1 MTESIV
7 LLVEP
12 DLASQRVMEVSLKKV
27 GFTVHSSATLQEAI
41 STSEALQPQLI
52 LSNADL
58 PDGNGYDLCS
68 HIRASATLNKCGVI
82 IMSEDTDPQARI
94 AAISAGADEFM
105 RKPIRVKEIVSR
117 ATALIDRQA
126 YNQLTELDSSRNF
139 SGTLEDIGLVDL
151 LQLVES
157 GKKTCI
163 IHLASDP
170 KQSGGFAEANES
182 GRIYCRD
189 GDIIDAELKR
199 LSGAEAIYRFM
210 LWDNGVFEIESTP
223 LGRDNII
230 RVSLKEVIV
239 EGMKQVDQ
247 WTKIRDLLPSLSIP
261 LDVDYTALS
270 ETVDALPEE
279 VESLI
284 RLFDG
289 KRNTRDVLNETSILD
304 LPALESISRLY
315 VDGVLFD
322 RRTRPSLPPARGSS
336 VSLDAWL
343 SSAPEPRKSLASV
356 RPSTAIPGLPS
367 VLGRA
372 MIPAADTPSQILR
385 PMTIDSGFSSPSLPI
400 PGEDEPILLT
410 DSSRKRVSSE
420 AEGRP
425 LSQPSGRQVPRPR
438 TLTAPP
444 AVEVR
449 HIAAPPPAPVRTVTT
464 GNVPLVPA
472 NSEAETVQLPA
483 VPTPQIENAPEER
496 PALASPA
503 PIAPPSSEF
512 ASPRMVQPSA
522 REEVETALA
531 RQPKMLE
538 PDAPASEAHN
548 REDTADRFFTM
559 YDENAIEEA
568 AGVPNRGNQA
578 MIAVAGLLV
587 IGLVALQLSK
597 SSEPTSDPIAAKKSS
612 ASSIAKVDSKPPA
625 NEATATKSA
634 TMAAETP
641 QTLTKPGAQTESV
654 KADKPA
660 VEVVAEKTVQK
671 VDTKPTPKTVAPEKS
686 KPVKKVVKT
695 AKAVVPPPAKK
706 TLPRKEKKKA
716 NDPEV
721 LDRLSQAES
730 ALEGK
735 DLNAAEAAFRK
746 VVKLSP
752 RNSKAH
758 SGLSL
763 TLVSRGKTKAGM
775 ASARRAIKLSKY
787 RDARAYM
794 ALGLGYGELEQDKKA
809 VKALSRFLKLAPNHP
824 RAEEIES
831 FIEALSEEE

>member
-1 MTESIV
+1 MNESIV

-27 GFTVHSSATLQEAI
+27 GFTVHSAASLQEAI
-41 STSEALQPQLI
+41 SLSDELQPQLI
-52 LSNADL
+52 LADAQL
-58 PDGNGYDLCS
+58 PDGNGYDLCGHVRS
-68 HIRASATLNKCGVI
+68 SATLRHCGVI
-82 IMSEDTDPQARI
+82 IMSEQTDPQARI
-94 AAISAGADEFM
+94 AAITAGADEFM
-105 RKPIRVKEIVSR
+105 RKPVRVKEIVSR
-117 ATALIDRQA
+117 ATALIERQA
-126 YNQLTELDSSRNF
+126 YTQLTELDSSRNF

-199 LSGAEAIYRFM
+199 LSGADAIYRFM

-223 LGRDNII
+223 LGRENII
-230 RVSLKEVIV
+230 RISLKEVIV
-239 EGMKQVDQ
+239 EGMRQVDQ

-261 LDVDYTALS
+261 LDVDYTTLS
-270 ETVDALPEE
+270 ETVDELPEE

-336 VSLDAWL
+336 VSLNAWL

-372 MIPAADTPSQILR
+372 MIPAVDTPSQILR
-385 PMTIDSGFSSPSLPI
+385 PMTIDSGFSSPSLPL

-410 DSSRKRVSSE
+410 DSSRKRIPSDAE
-420 AEGRP
+420 ARP
-425 LSQPSGRQVPRPR
+425 LSQPVVKQTARPR

-444 AVEVR
+444 AVEVK

-472 NSEAETVQLPA
+472 NSEAETVQMPA
-483 VPTPQIENAPEER
+483 VPAPSR
-496 PALASPA
+496 PVSATPA
-503 PIAPPSSEF
+503 PVAPPSSEF
-512 ASPRMVQPSA
+512 ASPRVVQSSGP
-522 REEVETALA
+522 EEVETALA
-531 RQPKMLE
+531 QQPRMLE
-538 PDAPASEAHN
+538 PNAPPSPAHQ
-548 REDTADRFFTM
+548 REDTADRFFSM

-568 AGVPNRGNQA
+568 AGVSHRGNQA
-578 MIAVAGLLV
+578 MMAVAGLIV
-587 IGLVALQLSK
+587 IGLIALQLSK
-597 SSEPTSDPIAAKKSS
+597 SDDPSAESVATKKV
-612 ASSIAKVDSKPPA
+612 APVVAKVDPKPA
-625 NEATATKSA
+625 AKEASATASA
-634 TMAAETP
+634 TLSTDKSETAAKIEKAGAKPEAVPATAKAEKVE
-641 QTLTKPGAQTESV
+641 TKPQPVQTAAKQVTSNT
-654 KADKPA
+654 PA
-660 VEVVAEKTVQK
+660 PAKKVA
-671 VDTKPTPKTVAPEKS
+671 
-686 KPVKKVVKT
+686 KPVKKVVQAVKT
-695 AKAVVPPPAKK
+695 SPPPKAKK
-706 TLPRKEKKKA
+706 TLPRKKTKKA
-716 NDPEV
+716 DDPEV
-721 LDRLSQAES
+721 LDRLSQGEN
-730 ALEGK
+730 ALENK
-735 DLNAAEAAFRK
+735 DLGAAEAAFRK

-752 RNSKAH
+752 KNAKAH

-775 ASARRAIKLSKY
+775 ASARKALKLSKY

-809 VKALSRFLKLAPNHP
+809 IKALKRFLKLAPNHP
-824 RAEEIES
+824 RADEIES

>member
-1 MTESIV
+1 
-7 LLVEP
+7 
-12 DLASQRVMEVSLKKV
+12 MEVSLKKV

-68 HIRASATLNKCGVI
+68 HIRGSATLNKCGVI

-126 YNQLTELDSSRNF
+126 YTQLTELDSSRNF

-199 LSGAEAIYRFM
+199 LSGTDAIYRFM

-223 LGRDNII
+223 LGRENII

-239 EGMKQVDQ
+239 EGMRQVDQ
-247 WTKIRDLLPSLSIP
+247 WTKIRDLMPSLSIP
-261 LDVDYTALS
+261 LDVDYTTLS

-289 KRNTRDVLNETSILD
+289 KRNTRDVLNETAILD

-315 VDGVLFD
+315 IDGVLFD
-322 RRTRPSLPPARGSS
+322 RRTRPSLPPTRGSS
-336 VSLDAWL
+336 VSLNAWL

-410 DSSRKRVSSE
+410 DSSRKRVSTTGE
-420 AEGRP
+420 EKQ
-425 LSQPSGRQVPRPR
+425 LNQPSVKQVPRPR

-483 VPTPQIENAPEER
+483 VPTPTPV
-496 PALASPA
+496 
-503 PIAPPSSEF
+503 APPSNEF
-512 ASPRMVQPSA
+512 ASPRVVQPSA
-522 REEVETALA
+522 KEEVETALE
-531 RQPKMLE
+531 RQPELFE
-538 PDAPASEAHN
+538 QDAPPSEAHI

-568 AGVPNRGNQA
+568 AGISNRGNQA
-578 MIAVAGLLV
+578 MIVVTGILV

-597 SSEPTSDPIAAKKSS
+597 SNEPTSGSVTQKKSS
-612 ASSIAKVDSKPPA
+612 PSSIAKVDSKQPA
-625 NEATATKSA
+625 NKAPSTTSA
-634 TMAAETP
+634 TMAADTP
-641 QTLTKPGAQTESV
+641 QVSTKTEAQTDAV
-654 KADKPA
+654 KTDNPVK
-660 VEVVAEKTVQK
+660 EVVTEKVVEK
-671 VDTKPTPKTVAPEKS
+671 LETKTAPKTIAPEKS
-686 KPVKKVVKT
+686 KPVKKVGTTKK
-695 AKAVVPPPAKK
+695 AKAPPPVKK
-706 TLPRKEKKKA
+706 TLPRKQKKKA

-721 LDRLSQAES
+721 LDRLSQGES
-730 ALEGK
+730 ALENK
-735 DLNAAEAAFRK
+735 DLSAAEAAFRK

-752 RNSKAH
+752 RNAKAH

-775 ASARRAIKLSKY
+775 ASARRALKLSKY

-831 FIEALSEEE
+831 FIEALTEDE